1 MPKNLDMVYRILEEE
16 RAIHDKHEKK
26 MWNIIVM
33 LVCVV
38 CVLIGLMFYDHNTV
52 KEVIKTYHQE
62 QEYGS
67 L

>member
-38 CVLIGLMFYDHNTV
+38 CVLIGLMFYDHKTA